1 MKKIIILSLL
11 FAGLMG
17 VVPVAANAQ
26 ETHKCCK
33 TDSSKTCAG
42 KDSMKKT
49 CAGKDSMKKMCAEKN
64 PQCASAEI
72 VLNNIMTRTSIRAYQ
87 DKTVEKEKVEKIL
100 RAGMAAPSAMN
111 KQPWAFVVVTNKELL
126 TKIGS
131 ELRNA
136 GMTAKAPMA
145 IVVCGDKNKMISGD
159 GKDFWIDDCS
169 AATENILLAAHAL
182 GLGAVWTGFYPD
194 LERCGKL
201 STILGLSDNL
211 IPLNVIPMGY
221 PAQNPAPK
229 DKWKPENIIVK

>member
-17 VVPVAANAQ
+17 VTSVAVNAQ
-26 ETHKCCK
+26 EARKCSK
-33 TDSSKTCAG
+33 ADSSKTCVK
-42 KDSMKKT
+42 KDSQKK
-49 CAGKDSMKKMCAEKN
+49 CDG
-64 PQCASAEI
+64 AEI
-72 VLNNIMTRTSIRAYQ
+72 VLNNIMTRTSVRAYQ
-87 DKTVEKEKVEKIL
+87 DKAVEKEKVQKIL
-100 RAGMAAPSAMN
+100 KAGMAAPSAMN
-111 KQPWAFVVVTNKELL
+111 KQPWVFVVVTNKELL
-126 TKIGS
+126 TKISS

-136 GMTAKAPMA
+136 SMAAKAPMA
-145 IVVCGDKNKMISGD
+145 IVVCGDKNKMIAGG

-201 STILGLSDNL
+201 SAILGLSDNL
-211 IPLNVIPMGY
+211 VPLNVIPMGY

-229 DKWKPENIIVK
+229 DKWKPENIIEK